1 MGKALD
7 RSALAAY
14 AQARIR
20 AAHDIHQWHQP
31 DRCGLCACGR
41 PRPCTVAAACL
52 ATIAHYQAT
61 LALTDATMPMPIIT
75 PRQTSPGADKERR
88 PVA

>member
-1 MGKALD
+1 MGKAFD
-7 RSALAAY
+7 RNELAAY

-20 AAHDIHQWHQP
+20 AAHDIHRRHHP
-31 DRCGLCACGR
+31 DRFGLCACGR

-61 LALTDATMPMPIIT
+61 LALIDATMPMPIIT
-75 PRQTSPGADKERR
+75 PAHPGSGVLAKRR

>member
-14 AQARIR
+14 AKARIR
-20 AAHDIHQWHQP
+20 AAHDIQQWHHP
-31 DRCGLCACGR
+31 DRFGLCACGR

-52 ATIAHYQAT
+52 TTIARYQAT
-61 LALTDATMPMPIIT
+61 LALTDTTMPMPTIT
-75 PRQTSPGADKERR
+75 PRKTTSGAADDR
-88 PVA
+88 PPSA